1 MLAIAAPLVVV
12 GAGISIL
19 FTAGQVAK
27 GLINFLLVVADA
39 VMFVLA
45 QVEAQYRT
53 SKRIDPRPRWQYML
67 FCLGYLVAAAMSA
80 AVADWADANHLGWLG
95 AVMTGPAY
103 LSCFGAFVAF
113 GRGALRGRVRRA
125 FWRNPPMWLDQEL
138 QRSAT

>member
-1 MLAIAAPLVVV
+1 
-12 GAGISIL
+12 
-19 FTAGQVAK
+19 
-27 GLINFLLVVADA
+27 
-39 VMFVLA
+39 MFVLA

-67 FCLGYLVAAAMSA
+67 FCLGYLVAAALSA

-95 AVMTGPAY
+95 AVVTGPAY

-113 GRGALRGRVRRA
+113 GRGALRGRVRRG